1 MINNFNNIVVSGY
14 AAITPAGV
22 GVEAVL
28 QCLHNGT
35 TALTD
40 VPVEISS
47 GHAAK
52 WAHAEYFKASD
63 YIAPMKARKMDRS
76 SQFATATAGL
86 AIKHAA
92 IDIKSLDAERI
103 GITMGCGFGGIGNS
117 AEMLTGFFTSGM
129 EGAAPLLFPNTV
141 SNAAAS
147 NASIEHGLKGPNLTQ
162 VQRFCSAESALL
174 SACRFIEEGRADIM
188 LAGGIDELN
197 ALMMT
202 GLISAGQHRRY
213 AQAFGEGCGMLVLES
228 VESARQRG
236 ATVLATIN
244 SVRSAGLL
252 PQDIKEQGV
261 RELLG
266 DMSAVNII
274 TLSGTVT
281 DDDCLTKRLP
291 KCEHINT
298 AAVNGR
304 GLAMGATAMAAL
316 VASLGGSQSGRHIAA
331 SPQGPYYA
339 IDFHGAA
346 SA

>member
-1 MINNFNNIVVSGY
+1 MIKTYNNIVVSGY

-28 QCLHNGT
+28 QCLQDGT

-40 VPVEISS
+40 VPLEISS
-47 GHAAK
+47 GHMVK
-52 WAHAEYFKASD
+52 WARAEYFKASD

-76 SQFATATAGL
+76 SQLATATAGL

-92 IDIKSLDAERI
+92 IDINALDAERI

-117 AEMLTGFFTSGM
+117 AEMLTGFFASGM
-129 EGAAPLLFPNTV
+129 GGAAPLLFPNTV

-147 NASIEHGLKGPNLTQ
+147 NASIGHGMKGPNLTQ

-174 SACRFIEEGRADIM
+174 CACRFIEEGRADIM

-197 ALMMT
+197 PLMMT
-202 GLISAGQHRRY
+202 GLIAAGQHRSY

-228 VESARQRG
+228 FESARRRG
-236 ATVLATIN
+236 ARILAFIDSLR
-244 SVRSAGLL
+244 SVGLL
-252 PQDIKEQGV
+252 PPDIKEQGA

-266 DMSAVNII
+266 EMPAVHKIS
-274 TLSGTVT
+274 LSGTVT
-281 DDDCLTKRLP
+281 DDDCLMKHLP
-291 KCEHINT
+291 KCAYINT

-304 GLAMGATAMAAL
+304 SLAMGATAMAVL
-316 VASLGGSQSGRHIAA
+316 VGSLNGGQSGRHIAA

-346 SA
+346 SE